1 MAIYITEEE
10 IVAAVEKQ
18 IGSGSQK
25 EWAKNAGISPAYLSD
40 FLLRR
45 RRAGPAILRAAGF
58 SVTPYYRKEKSNGG
72 L

>member
-10 IVAAVEKQ
+10 IVGVVEKQ
-18 IGSGSQK
+18 IGAGSQK
-25 EWAKNAGISPAYLSD
+25 QWAERAGISAAYLSD

-58 SVTPYYRKEKSNGG
+58 SVTPYYRKVPHER
-72 L
+72 